1 MSSALRTARG
11 SPGTG
16 SRCRS
21 RPLRGRDGRAGSK
34 CGRLGEG
41 GRGKLSAL
49 AQTLTGDSRAL
60 RGARRQGGRGRD
72 EALVP
77 GCRPAGRSR
86 RPTRP
91 RSRGRRRSFYAGPA
105 AVERFLEFFAARIA
119 NDRAPT
125 GGSGCRRSRRST
137 WRRTSRR
144 IRGSYRRLKQHR
156 AAIRAL
162 CDWLVV
168 PPSAARE
175 PGGFRAGGA
184 EARRDEG
191 RDPGPD
197 TRGDAGAP
205 RPDRYGDAGRVAGP
219 WGAPERDGLQ
229 LRDLR
234 QSS

>member
-91 RSRGRRRSFYAGPA
+91 RSRGRRRSFDAGPA

-119 NDRAPT
+119 NDRAPPT
-125 GGSGCRRSRRST
+125 GGLGLQAIT
-137 WRRTSRR
+137 P
-144 IRGSYRRLKQHR
+144 LHV
-156 AAIRAL
+156 AAYIQTHPGF
-162 CDWLVV
+162 V
-168 PPSAARE
+168 PTVEAA
-175 PGGFRAGGA
+175 P
-184 EARRDEG
+184 G
-191 RDPGPD
+191 RDPGALRLA
-197 TRGDAGAP
+197 RGP
-205 RPDRYGDAGRVAGP
+205 TKCCP
-219 WGAPERDGLQ
+219 
-229 LRDLR
+229 
-234 QSS
+234 